1 MYNYLDYVN
10 LQNETVLAAIRE
22 TASVANFSFNMSN
35 NYLEDQERKMRIQS
49 IYVSY
54 KMYI

>member
-35 NYLEDQERKMRIQS
+35 NYLED
-49 IYVSY
+49 
-54 KMYI
+54 